1 MEIDRSPSLAVSPR
15 PRATMRDVAALA
27 GVSLKTVSRVVN
39 NEHGV
44 SASKLESVE
53 RAIAQLDYWPNLG
66 ASSLRRLDGKTAAIA
81 AVLDDLA
88 NPFAAAVLRGM
99 EDMARARGVLLF
111 AGSNDEDPA
120 REVELVR
127 AFTMRRADAL
137 AIIPAGDDHSYL
149 LNDVR
154 AGTPVVF
161 IDRPPRHLHADA
173 VLADNGGGAAEAV
186 VHLSRHGHRR
196 IGFLGGLSSSATT
209 RERYRGFREA
219 AYTLGLETPESYW
232 TMDLRSPE
240 AIQLATVRMLQQSDP
255 PTALFAGQ
263 NQVTAG
269 VIAALQGLGAQRR
282 VALVGFDD
290 FPLAD
295 RLDPPVTVVSQD
307 ATALG
312 RTAASLLFRRLDGE
326 EWTPK
331 YHRLPVSLIRRG
343 SGEIPGP
350 ARGGAVR

>member
-1 MEIDRSPSLAVSPR
+1 METETSSAAAVSPR

-39 NEHGV
+39 SEQGV
-44 SASKLESVE
+44 SSSKLESVE
-53 RAIAQLDYWPNLG
+53 RAIAQLDYRPNLG

-99 EDMARARGVLLF
+99 ENEARARGVLLF

-161 IDRPPRHLHADA
+161 VDRPPRQLHADA

-196 IGFLGGLSSSATT
+196 IGFLGGRSAITTT

-219 AYTLGLETPESYW
+219 AHTLGLETPDSYW
-232 TMDLRSPE
+232 QMDLLTAEEVR
-240 AIQLATVRMLQQSDP
+240 LATIGILGQAAP
-255 PTALFAGQ
+255 PTALFASQ
-263 NQVTAG
+263 NQVTVG
-269 VIAALQGLGAQRR
+269 VIAALQGLGLQHK

-307 ATALG
+307 AVALG

-326 EWTPK
+326 DWVPK
-331 YHRLPVSLIRRG
+331 YHRLPVTLVRRG
-343 SGEIPGP
+343 SGEILGP
-350 ARGGAVR
+350 HRGGAVR